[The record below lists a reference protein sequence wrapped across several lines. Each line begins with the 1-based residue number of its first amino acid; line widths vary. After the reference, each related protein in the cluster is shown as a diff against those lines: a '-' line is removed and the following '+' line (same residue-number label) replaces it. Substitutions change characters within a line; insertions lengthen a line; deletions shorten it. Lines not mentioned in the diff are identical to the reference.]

1 MLGFSYSSS
10 NKSKV
15 HLRPKKKEEMRIARL
30 GPINQ
35 EKPAVIVSDTEA
47 VFVDDVIS
55 DFNRIELE
63 NSAISKVEKLDL
75 SSRPKVKISDFRIG
89 SPVARPTK
97 VICVGLNYAKHAV
110 ESGMTAPAEPVI
122 FMKAPDTVIGA
133 NDDVVVPPNSQK
145 TDYEVELCVVIGK
158 NALYLKSPEDAAAH
172 ILGYTISQDISE
184 RHWQIERSGQ
194 WVKGKSF
201 PTFNPMGPWIVT
213 KDELAKN
220 GLDPSNLALSCTI
233 DGEVRQNSR
242 TDDLIFGI
250 NHCVWYISQ
259 FMELKAGDVINT
271 GTPEGVGF
279 GFRPE
284 KYLKGGEN
292 IVTTIE
298 GIGTIKNK
306 VVNYK

>member
-1 MLGFSYSSS
+1 VLGFSYSSS

-35 EKPAVIVSDTEA
+35 EKPAVIVSDSEA
-47 VFVDDVIS
+47 VFIDDVIS

-63 NSAISKVEKLDL
+63 NSAISKLEKLDL

-271 GTPEGVGF
+271 GTPAGVGM
-279 GFRPE
+279 GFKPE